1 MPRHHIPSLLL
12 ERALTGVISDDT
24 PNVEMVPHGKMQ
36 PTTIPSSEQTDMLD
50 IEACIDQPDLAPLGR
65 HVVKGR
71 KHGKRH
77 HHDRPN
83 RQSLHRFLLSQEED
97 SSVGNVII
105 QDLTLDDTS
114 LTHKKLGTSR
124 DTGSTIMLRR
134 RRLNTSELEYKL
146 ASITK
151 TGALSAISLTTDIGS
166 TTETPLDQ
174 SNNGCS
180 NVKELDVSRNHI
192 TNLPANITLF
202 ATQLRILNLSNNL
215 LTSFPHE
222 ILAFRN
228 LEVLMLSQNK
238 ISGPMPEE
246 LPLSIPNLK
255 TLRIS
260 ANLITELPVT
270 ISNWRKMKSLV
281 LGSVFGGNLI
291 ESIPEGCISAMP
303 LEELD
308 LSHNQLKNLP
318 EDFAEGANLL
328 VNLNLSDNQL
338 ETLPRSIGL
347 FRNLK
352 SLNLSKNHLTSLPI
366 DLVNLVNLDIL
377 DVSENLLCILPG
389 DILEFMRKT
398 TLMITGNPLSRPGT
412 CDLKALETAPD
423 NSYMKIIRKMS
434 QRAVATRSNVVE
446 YEQCGPNGMGCE
458 SSPNSLMSSP
468 LLSPYLMD
476 DDAAIDH
483 ELSFHA
489 RQLNI
494 GGSRPSTPIN
504 GSTASDYFVND
515 MAGLS
520 RSASLPVPQLM
531 SSSSSTS
538 SVYSALT
545 DSDGEQGTNSTPLG
559 VDMMTSTAASPDEL
573 KLPVPQLNCETV
585 PRLVNSLRELA
596 SRSVFMHKIPF
607 RLENIP
613 EPILS
618 YVQPGAAR
626 PCAHCGKPYVKEWLS
641 SVQVKSFRGHP
652 AVVRRVRF
660 CSERCWNHCV
670 KEDQDIDNDLEEA
683 TSQITDTVVCVNGL
697 PRPSVCALPTDS
709 DTIA

>member
-1 MPRHHIPSLLL
+1 MPRHHIPSRLL
-12 ERALTGVISDDT
+12 ERALTGVISDDA
-24 PNVEMVPHGKMQ
+24 PNVELANVGK

-65 HVVKGR
+65 HVVKER

-77 HHDRPN
+77 HDRSY

-105 QDLTLDDTS
+105 QDLTIDNTS
-114 LTHKKLGTSR
+114 LPHKKLGTSR

-151 TGALSAISLTTDIGS
+151 TGALSADSLTAD
-166 TTETPLDQ
+166 TTTKIPLDQ
-174 SNNGCS
+174 SSSGYS

-192 TNLPANITLF
+192 ANLPANITLF
-202 ATQLRILNLSNNL
+202 ASQLRILNLSNNL
-215 LTSFPHE
+215 LTSFPQE

-246 LPLSIPNLK
+246 LPLLIPNLK

-260 ANLITELPVT
+260 ANLITELPAT

-291 ESIPEGCISAMP
+291 ESIPEDCISAMP

-308 LSHNQLKNLP
+308 LSHNQLKSLP
-318 EDFAEGANLL
+318 EDFAEGANLM

-366 DLVNLVNLDIL
+366 DLVNLDNLDIL

-412 CDLKALETAPD
+412 CDLKALDTAPD

-468 LLSPYLMD
+468 LLSPHLMD

-483 ELSFHA
+483 ELAFHA

-538 SVYSALT
+538 SLYSALT
-545 DSDGEQGTNSTPLG
+545 DSDGEQGTSPTSLG
-559 VDMMTSTAASPDEL
+559 DDMITSTVASPDEP
-573 KLPVPQLNCETV
+573 KLPVPQLDCETA

-607 RLENIP
+607 RLDDIP

-660 CSERCWNHCV
+660 CSERCWNYCV
-670 KEDQDIDNDLEEA
+670 KEDQDIDIDLEEA
-683 TSQITDTVVCVNGL
+683 TSQITDTVVCVNGH

>member
-1 MPRHHIPSLLL
+1 MPRHQIPSRLL

-24 PNVEMVPHGKMQ
+24 PDVELVAHGKMQ

-71 KHGKRH
+71 KQGKRH
-77 HHDRPN
+77 HHHQDKLS

-105 QDLTLDDTS
+105 QDLTLDNTS

-124 DTGSTIMLRR
+124 NTGSTIMLRR

-151 TGALSAISLTTDIGS
+151 TGALSAMSLAADIDS
-166 TTETPLDQ
+166 NETPLDQ
-174 SNNGCS
+174 SNNVCS

-192 TNLPANITLF
+192 ANLPANITLF
-202 ATQLRILNLSNNL
+202 ASQLRILNLSNNL
-215 LTSFPHE
+215 LTSFPQE

-238 ISGPMPEE
+238 IAGPMPEE
-246 LPLSIPNLK
+246 LPLSIPNLN

-260 ANLITELPVT
+260 ANLITELPAT
-270 ISNWRKMKSLV
+270 MSNWRKMKSLV

-291 ESIPEGCISAMP
+291 ESIPEDCISAMP

-308 LSHNQLKNLP
+308 LSHNQIKSLP

-352 SLNLSKNHLTSLPI
+352 SLNVSKNHLTSLPI

-446 YEQCGPNGMGCE
+446 YEQCGPYGMGCE
-458 SSPNSLMSSP
+458 SSSPNSLMSSP
-468 LLSPYLMD
+468 LLSPHLMD

-494 GGSRPSTPIN
+494 GGSRPSTPVN
-504 GSTASDYFVND
+504 GLTAPDYFVND

-520 RSASLPVPQLM
+520 RSVSLPMPQLM

-545 DSDGEQGTNSTPLG
+545 DSDGEQGTPVS
-559 VDMMTSTAASPDEL
+559 VDMMTSTVNSPNEL
-573 KLPVPQLNCETV
+573 KLPTPQLETEIA

-596 SRSVFMHKIPF
+596 SRSVFLHRIPF
-607 RLENIP
+607 RPENIP
-613 EPILS
+613 EAILS

-660 CSERCWNHCV
+660 CSERCWNHCA
-670 KEDQDIDNDLEEA
+670 KEDQEIDNDLEEA